1 MNMPATTEQPQS
13 TALIENVSMGF
24 GSLQSFELMQR
35 AAKLLSS
42 STLVPTVYRSQIVK
56 KGNSSNNWAET
67 VEDNPNAL
75 PNCVI
80 ALNMSARMGA
90 DPLMIMQNLYVIE
103 GRPSWSSQFVISAI
117 NTCGRYSPLRFDL
130 SEAGEAQDVSYTT
143 AEGYGKERKNVT
155 KKVTVRHQSCV
166 AWAIERET
174 GQRLESPKI
183 TIQMAID
190 EGWLTKNGSKW
201 QTMPELMLRY
211 RAAAF
216 FGRLYSPEILMGL
229 QTAEET
235 HDIIDLNADG
245 SVSVTRETAPAAKT
259 VPMPQSKSANQPKAE
274 PAEIVPA
281 EEKIEAATET
291 IPAVETVEKSAA
303 KPKDTKPAAN
313 TDGEVLAT
321 DGEKTLIKA
330 KFEAVNMPMNIA
342 VDGFNTDETLEGLT
356 KSDASKLLQFAN
368 ELAQG

>member
-1 MNMPATTEQPQS
+1 MTQNTSIAEQPKRD
-13 TALIENVSMGF
+13 IENVSMGF
-24 GSLQSFELMQR
+24 GSLKSFELTQR
-35 AAKLLSS
+35 AAIMLSR
-42 STLVPTVYRSQIVK
+42 STLVPAVFRDQIVK
-56 KGNSSNNWAET
+56 KGNSNNNWVET
-67 VEDNPNAL
+67 IEENPSAIS
-75 PNCVI
+75 NCVI
-80 ALNMSARMGA
+80 ALNMSERMGA

-130 SEAGEAQDVSYTT
+130 SEAGEPQEVSYSAT
-143 AEGYGKERKNVT
+143 EGYGKDRKNVA

-211 RAAAF
+211 RSAAF

-235 HDIIDLNADG
+235 HDIIDINSDG
-245 SVSVTRETAPAAKT
+245 SVSVTRESTTAAQPFAM
-259 VPMPQSKSANQPKAE
+259 PMPKSKSKAQEAHTHGQSDQPTKASGGEVIDMQEKPTPTPE
-274 PAEIVPA
+274 P
-281 EEKIEAATET
+281 
-291 IPAVETVEKSAA
+291 
-303 KPKDTKPAAN
+303 KPKTTAAN
-313 TDGEVLAT
+313 ADGEVLAT
-321 DGEKTLIKA
+321 DGERRLIKA
-330 KFEAVNMPMNIA
+330 KFESVNMPMSMA
-342 VDGFNTDETLEGLT
+342 VDGLGVDESLDGLT
-356 KSDASKLLQFAN
+356 KSDAEKLLQFAA
-368 ELAQG
+368 ELAQGG

>member
-1 MNMPATTEQPQS
+1 MNMPVTTEQTQS
-13 TALIENVSMGF
+13 TAIENVSMGF

-35 AAKLLSS
+35 AAKLLSA
-42 STLVPTVYRSQIVK
+42 STLVPVVYRQQKEIKEYGKVT
-56 KGNSSNNWAET
+56 GY
-67 VEDNPNAL
+67 EDNPNAL

-130 SEAGEAQDVSYTT
+130 SEAGEAQEVEYTYT
-143 AEGYGKERKNVT
+143 KWEKVGGKSTPVEKT
-155 KKVTVRHQSCV
+155 GKVNVRHQSCV

-235 HDIIDLNADG
+235 HDIIDLNDDG
-245 SVSVTRETAPAAKT
+245 SVSVTRETAPVAKA
-259 VPMPQSKSANQPKAE
+259 VPMPQSKSAKQQAKAE
-274 PAEIVPA
+274 PVEIVPA
-281 EEKIEAATET
+281 EVKTE
-291 IPAVETVEKSAA
+291 PVSA
-303 KPKDTKPAAN
+303 N
-313 TDGEVLAT
+313 SGGEVLAT
-321 DGEKTLIKA
+321 NGEKSLIKA
-330 KFEAVNMPMNIA
+330 KLENANMP
-342 VDGFNTDETLEGLT
+342 VDQAIEICAITNDFDGLT
-356 KSDASKLLQFAN
+356 KSDVEKLLEFAK
-368 ELAQG
+368 ELTEG

>member
-1 MNMPATTEQPQS
+1 MNMPVTTEQIQS
-13 TALIENVSMGF
+13 TAIENVSMGF

-42 STLVPTVYRSQIVK
+42 STLVPVVYRSQIVK
-56 KGNSSNNWAET
+56 KGNSNNNWTET
-67 VEDNPNAL
+67 IEDNPNAL

-90 DPLMIMQNLYVIE
+90 DPLMIMQNLHVIE

-117 NTCGRYSPLRFDL
+117 NTCGRYSPLRYDL
-130 SEAGEAQDVSYTT
+130 SAAGEPQEISYT
-143 AEGYGKERKNVT
+143 ASEGYGRDRKNVT
-155 KKVTVRHQSCV
+155 KTVTVCHQSCV

-235 HDIIDLNADG
+235 HDIIDLNDDG
-245 SVSVTRETAPAAKT
+245 SVSVTRETAPVAKA
-259 VPMPQSKSANQPKAE
+259 VPMPQSKSAKQQAKAE
-274 PAEIVPA
+274 PVEIVPA
-281 EEKIEAATET
+281 EVKTE
-291 IPAVETVEKSAA
+291 PVSA
-303 KPKDTKPAAN
+303 N
-313 TDGEVLAT
+313 SDGEVLAT
-321 DGEKTLIKA
+321 NGEKSLIKA
-330 KFEAVNMPMNIA
+330 KLENANMP
-342 VDGFNTDETLEGLT
+342 VDQAIEICAITNDFDGLT
-356 KSDASKLLQFAN
+356 KSDVEKLLEFAK
-368 ELAQG
+368 ELTEG

>member
-1 MNMPATTEQPQS
+1 MNMPATTEQQQQS
-13 TALIENVSMGF
+13 TALENVSMGF

-35 AAKLLSS
+35 AAKLLSA
-42 STLVPTVYRSQIVK
+42 STLVPTVFRNQIVK
-56 KGNSSNNWAET
+56 KGNSNNGWVET

-130 SEAGEAQDVSYTT
+130 SEAGEPQEVSYT
-143 AEGYGKERKNVT
+143 ASEGYGKERKNVT
-155 KKVTVRHQSCV
+155 KKVTVRHQTCV

-235 HDIIDLNADG
+235 HDVIDVNADG

-259 VPMPQSKSANQPKAE
+259 VAMPQSKSASQAKAE
-274 PAEIVPA
+274 PAEIVSAAEPA
-281 EEKIEAATET
+281 PEATQA
-291 IPAVETVEKSAA
+291 AETVEKPAA
-303 KPKDTKPAAN
+303 KPKDAKPAAN
-313 TDGEVLAT
+313 NDGEVLAT
-321 DGEKTLIKA
+321 DGEKALIKA
-330 KFEAVNMPMNIA
+330 KFENANMPVSQAIEICA
-342 VDGFNTDETLEGLT
+342 VTNDFDSLT
-356 KSDASKLLQFAN
+356 KSDAAKLLEFAG
-368 ELAQG
+368 ELAEG